1 MQARAR
7 DHHDW
12 TSADYA
18 ERWVADAEARDP
30 ERTAQLALL
39 AALIPR
45 PRDAAIRVLDMGAGY
60 GIVSRAVLDVFP
72 AAQITLMDYS
82 AAMLEH
88 ARAKLA
94 AHAGQLKWAI
104 GDLSGPGWERGLEGP
119 FDAVVSAAV
128 LHNLRDGQRVRALY
142 GEIAKVLARG
152 GAFLNLDHVNPGG
165 PHIEEQYQVMR
176 GGVRR
181 PGAAV
186 RLAAP
191 HAHGEGEAA
200 APAVPRWQ
208 RFPADLPTN
217 LAWLKEAGFAEVD
230 CFSKEFQRTLFGG
243 YMP

>member
-1 MQARAR
+1 MQAPAQ

-12 TSADYA
+12 KSATYA

-30 ERTAQLALL
+30 EREAQLALL

-45 PRDAAIRVLDMGAGY
+45 PRDAAIRVLDLGAGY
-60 GIVSRAVLDVFP
+60 GVVSAAVLQVFP

-88 ARAKLA
+88 ARARLA
-94 AHAGQLKWAI
+94 AHAGQLRWAI
-104 GDLSGPGWERGLEGP
+104 GDLSAPGWERELEGP

-128 LHNLRDGQRVRALY
+128 IHNLRDGPRVRALY
-142 GEIAKVLARG
+142 AEIARILAPG

-165 PHIEEQYQVMR
+165 PHIEEQYAVLR
-176 GGVRR
+176 GTARR
-181 PGAAV
+181 GAAA
-186 RLAAP
+186 RLAHTHTA
-191 HAHGEGEAA
+191 GEAEAA

-243 YMP
+243 YLP